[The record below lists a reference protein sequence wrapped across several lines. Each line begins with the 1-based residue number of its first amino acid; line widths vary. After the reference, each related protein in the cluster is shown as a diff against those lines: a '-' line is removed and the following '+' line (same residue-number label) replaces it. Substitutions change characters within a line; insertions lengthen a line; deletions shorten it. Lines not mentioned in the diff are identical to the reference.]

1 MLVRSPCEREPLKWD
16 PYWVEVELGGTE
28 PDGRALPGPGGSV
41 HGLIHAWTILW
52 ISMHGQLSIEAHG
65 QLSMHGQL
73 LSMHGQLSIE
83 LYGQLSMLWTIVH
96 SYG

>member
-1 MLVRSPCEREPLKWD
+1 MLK
-16 PYWVEVELGGTE
+16 
-28 PDGRALPGPGGSV
+28 PDILNPSV

-96 SYG
+96 SYGQLSIDPKIVHILSILWTIYGQFFGLCP